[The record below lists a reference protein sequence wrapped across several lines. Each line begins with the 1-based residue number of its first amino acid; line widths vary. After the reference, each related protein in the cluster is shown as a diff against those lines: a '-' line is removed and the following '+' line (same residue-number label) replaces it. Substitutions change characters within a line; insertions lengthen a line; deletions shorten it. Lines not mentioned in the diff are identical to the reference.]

1 MFVEGANGGGRE
13 PDARE
18 RLLIWC
24 LRRLAPDAGLQRS
37 PVVEVALLKGFGERG
52 QELSVLLR
60 CLVHAL
66 ALHCPR
72 RLTMAVPHA
81 PALTADEVRLLLAL
95 RGGGPVGLG
104 PPVVLGPLLLAIGVL
119 MKGR

>member
-1 MFVEGANGGGRE
+1 MFVDGAFGSGRE
-13 PDARE
+13 PDDRE

-24 LRRLAPDAGLQRS
+24 VRRLALDGGLRRA
-37 PVVEVALLKGFGERG
+37 PVVEVALTRGFGERG

-72 RLTMAVPHA
+72 RLVLGQPHA
-81 PALTADEVRLLLAL
+81 PGLNADELRLLAAL
-95 RGGGPVGLG
+95 RGGGVCGLG
-104 PPVVLGPLLLAIGVL
+104 PEIVLGPLLLAVGVL
-119 MKGR
+119 VQGR